1 MKNVHLSYNRM
12 YGTLADTKLLCCAAH
27 GGSILD
33 DIFAELYGALL
44 NNTFHCST
52 LQTIPIGN
60 SYAGREKFS
69 TMTAK
74 CDDYAFVGILCT
86 CEPKSCNCL
95 VKIKRVYAQHPNDD
109 NYGINCVR
117 LALEQGASPQ
127 VKVQCGTR

>member
-1 MKNVHLSYNRM
+1 MLPRLGVGVNLNFAPIIKNRKPEIYAFSMHTEIPGFL
-12 YGTLADTKLLCCAAH
+12 
-27 GGSILD
+27 
-33 DIFAELYGALL
+33 F
-44 NNTFHCST
+44 TFRCST

-60 SYAGREKFS
+60 SYVGREKFS

-74 CDDYAFVGILCT
+74 CGDYAFVGILCT